1 MLEAPVHQKRESWE
15 VRGLEWAK
23 FNASYGE
30 VSDFLAISCKLDI
43 ANLNFIRAYWPSLLR
58 YTRVVWGLSLALPRL
73 LATPCNIGST
83 WTPLTIVACPCRR
96 ESVVSRSSGSLHRR
110 VSQAHLSFSHHLCM
124 FPFPICRLVVSV
136 RHLSLVFKG
145 PLASIAIP
153 CLATCH
159 QELVRAFLDAL
170 TYRSSLATAAP
181 NCKFSKLGFYSVF
194 EWIVS
199 SETSQDQRREL
210 LPLVNLWRESYYP
223 FTYLY
228 SIDTTGFLNNLKPR
242 AWRHFRVLRGNK
254 NRHCYHL

>member
-73 LATPCNIGST
+73 LATPCNIGTT
-83 WTPLTIVACPCRR
+83 WTPLTIVACPFRR
-96 ESVVSRSSGSLHRR
+96 DFVFSRSSASLHRR
-110 VSQAHLSFSHHLCM
+110 VSPAASPRPIVLKFAFHLR
-124 FPFPICRLVVSV
+124 RLAVGV
-136 RHLSLVFKG
+136 RPLSLVFKG